1 MTVAS
6 LGRLGWWLCLSGAA
20 SGATGLAGWLSGG
33 FATPIA
39 PGLPAMTPN
48 TAVGLV
54 LIGVAAA
61 ARRDTDAP
69 RLHATVAVVTAVVVL
84 ALCSATLVE
93 YGLGVDLGID
103 RLLIPDAPQVA
114 PVRPALL
121 AATGLLLLALAVLCI
136 DVRPTAR
143 VRPSEWFELY
153 AALIAFTGLIG
164 IILGAQPLY
173 QPTGAPVSG
182 LTLATAGSLLLISL
196 GLLLERPTAG
206 MMRVATSH
214 GPGGILLRRFTLPTI
229 LVPVVLGLVISRV
242 AASEGIEGTAVPLAV
257 MAAAFTAG
265 GLLLLIVTAFP
276 IDRVHAA
283 LDVSWAQARSL
294 VEQAPDGI
302 LIAGP
307 DQLFSDVNEAGCR
320 ILGCTRDEIIGKTIA
335 DLVAPED
342 IPRISKS
349 QELLLQEGIHVGE
362 WKLRRGDGSYVFTEV
377 STRILL
383 DGRWQGVVR
392 DISERK
398 RLEEELRLSEARS
411 TGTIS
416 ISADA
421 IISVDRDQRITLFNE
436 GAERIFG
443 YSKAEMIGTH
453 LGVLLPERLRA
464 AHRKHVAAF
473 AAGPAAARRMG
484 TRHTIIVGRRKNG
497 EEFSADAAIS
507 SLEVGG
513 SRVMNVAVRDITH
526 QKRIENEQRFLAEIG
541 TALANTLDYE
551 GTLSH
556 IVEIAVRN
564 LADLCI
570 LDLIDGQGQVRRLR
584 VASRDPAYFW
594 MCDLLR
600 GAALERSPSNPV
612 FAALD
617 SRQAV
622 LVQHTTL
629 ESIGAVR
636 RYNYRMEP
644 EDIELQSVIVV
655 PLVAHGRVLGAMSFV
670 SVTTSREFGDDDV
683 GVRQQLAERAALAV
697 ENARLYGAAQRAI
710 QVRDEIVGIV
720 AHDLRNPLAAI
731 LLEATVIRRELDAVT
746 ADTRESVDVIGRV
759 AERMNRLIEDLLDG
773 TRIEAGRLIIEPGRV
788 SALHVV
794 RDVVE
799 LHCPLLSSHGLELR
813 LSLPDDLPDVWADR
827 GRLLQVFDN
836 LVGNAVKFTPA
847 GGAVTLGAE
856 TQDTTVLFW
865 VADTGT
871 GIPHEHQPHLFDR
884 FWQAR
889 PTGRAG
895 AGLGLPIVKGIVEAH
910 GGDVSVKSVPGQG
923 SSFSFTIPIC
933 EATSLADDDPSATT
947 GASTYRG

>member
-6 LGRLGWWLCLSGAA
+6 LGRLGGLLCLSGAA
-20 SGATGLAGWLSGG
+20 SGATSLAGWLSGG
-33 FATPIA
+33 FATPIG
-39 PGLPAMTPN
+39 PSLPAMTPN
-48 TAVGLV
+48 TALGLA
-54 LIGVAAA
+54 LIGVAGA
-61 ARRDTDAP
+61 ARQHADSS
-69 RLHATVAVVTAVVVL
+69 RLRTTTAVVIAVVVL
-84 ALCSATLVE
+84 ALASATLVE
-93 YGLGVDLGID
+93 YGLGVDLHVD
-103 RLLIPDAPQVA
+103 RLLVPHAPDAA
-114 PVRPALL
+114 SVRPALL
-121 AATGLLLLALAVLCI
+121 AASCLILLACAVLFL

-153 AALIAFTGLIG
+153 AALIAFMGLTG

-173 QPTGAPVSG
+173 QPTPVNG
-182 LTLATAGSLLLISL
+182 LSLSTAVSLLLIAI
-196 GLLLERPTAG
+196 GLLLERPATG
-206 MMRVATSH
+206 MMRVATSP

-229 LVPVVLGLVISRV
+229 LVPVILGLAITRV
-242 AASEGIEGTAVPLAV
+242 AATEGIEGTTIPLAV
-257 MAAAFTAG
+257 MAAVFTAG
-265 GLLLLIVTAFP
+265 GLLMLIVTALP
-276 IDRVHAA
+276 IDRVHTE
-283 LDVSWAQARSL
+283 LDVNWAQTRSL
-294 VEQAPDGI
+294 IEQAPDGI

-307 DQLFSDVNEAGCR
+307 DERISDVNEAACR
-320 ILGCTRDEIIGKTIA
+320 ILRCTRDEIIGKAIA

-342 IPRISKS
+342 IPRISNS
-349 QELLLQEGIHVGE
+349 QELLLRDGIHVGE
-362 WKLRRGDGSYVFTEV
+362 WTLRRSDGTYVPTEV
-377 STRILL
+377 STRILP

-421 IISVDRDQRITLFNE
+421 IISVDHDQHITLFNE

-473 AAGPAAARRMG
+473 ATGPAAARKMG
-484 TRHTIIVGRRKNG
+484 TPHTTIVGRRKNG

-513 SRVMNVAVRDITH
+513 SRVITVALRDITH

-564 LADLCI
+564 LSDLCI
-570 LDLIDGQGQVRRLR
+570 LDLLDGQGLVRRLR

-600 GAALERSPSNPV
+600 GAALDRTQSNPV
-612 FAALD
+612 FSALD
-617 SRQAV
+617 SRQPV

-636 RYNYRMEP
+636 RDDYRMEP
-644 EDIELQSVIVV
+644 ENIDLRSVIVV
-655 PLVAHGRVLGAMSFV
+655 PLVAHGRVLGAMSFI
-670 SVTTSREFGDDDV
+670 SVTTSREFGDEDV

-697 ENARLYGAAQRAI
+697 ENARLYSAAQRAI

-731 LLEATVIRRELDAVT
+731 LLEATVLKRELDLVT
-746 ADTRESVDVIGRV
+746 DDTRESVDVIGRV
-759 AERMNRLIEDLLDG
+759 AGQMNRLIEDLLDG
-773 TRIEAGRLIIEPGRV
+773 TRIEAGRLSIEPGRV
-788 SALHVV
+788 SALRLVSDAV
-794 RDVVE
+794 G
-799 LHCPLLSSHGLELR
+799 LHCPLASSRGLELR
-813 LSLPDDLPDVWADR
+813 LNLPDDLPDVWADR

-836 LVGNAVKFTPA
+836 LLGNAVKFTRP
-847 GGAVTLGAE
+847 GGCITLGAE
-856 TQDTTVLFW
+856 THETTVLFW

-871 GIPHEHQPHLFDR
+871 GIPREHQPHLFDR

-889 PTGRAG
+889 PAGRTG

-910 GGDVSVKSVPGQG
+910 GGEVSVQSVPGQG

-933 EATSLADDDPSATT
+933 EPLLSAVDRD
-947 GASTYRG
+947 AAQIHR